1 MPRRTADEFSEG
13 GIPFDY
19 LSDEAKENAI
29 DGFRDS
35 QAMDSMAYD
44 NAYECTKS
52 IERSLESVGCSMS
65 DYSIGVDGSYA
76 YVQLDDEDQFD
87 SIVHYNGTY
96 FELPDMESD
105 GLYIGELMVEDYDK
119 WRLSVQAEVDAI
131 NKTIES
137 HAGGATYGDRPGGRP
152 YIWVYDDAY
161 GLAESETEDARASLA
176 EKFIDAI
183 QKITDEAVAAT
194 QDECEAMYDDE
205 YISDYLRDND
215 AYLFDEDG
223 NLM

>member
-1 MPRRTADEFSEG
+1 MPRRIAGEFSEG
-13 GIPFDY
+13 GIPFNY

-29 DGFRDS
+29 DNFRDS
-35 QAMDSMAYD
+35 EVIDDITYD
-44 NAYECTKS
+44 RAVECRES
-52 IERSLESVGCSMS
+52 IEHSLESVGCSMS
-65 DYSIGVDGSYA
+65 DYSIGADGSYA
-76 YVQLDDEDQFD
+76 YVQLDDEDQFE
-87 SIVHYNGTY
+87 SIIRYNGTY
-96 FELPDMESD
+96 IELPDMESD

-161 GLAESETEDARASLA
+161 DLAESETEDARSSLA
-176 EKFIDAI
+176 EKFIDAV
-183 QKITDEAVAAT
+183 QRITDEAVAAA
-194 QDECEAMYDDE
+194 QDECEAMYDDN
-205 YISDYLRDND
+205 YISDFLIGND